1 MRSRTFSRCR
11 RRPPCTSTL
20 AMTTGPAGKHSTS
33 AACTG
38 RSPTAV
44 NRPPSRSAAGGWSSG
59 PTPGSTTSADSA
71 AAPNAAKPAST
82 PTWRWPP
89 RSSPSVPSAVP
100 PGTSTAGTP
109 DQDHHE
115 SADLLADAL
124 RAAKVLGLDRSL
136 RLGHVHLVP
145 VEVPELE
152 HHRCCGPIEEV
163 TNRQSEVDEAG
174 MGRTSI
180 RGDEADAG
188 VDAGKQCVGG
198 CDHAQR
204 GASIRWSHVDPAKVD
219 IEVFSPGIRTPL
231 KAAVDAA
238 GQACSESSGT
248 SSAAPREQAP
258 QEALDARPTHDA
270 DLQRCLSCPFLDGE
284 SW

>member
-124 RAAKVLGLDRSL
+124 RAPIYRDGLGDHAG
-136 RLGHVHLVP
+136 GHGDA
-145 VEVPELE
+145 VPEDGSRGALP
-152 HHRCCGPIEEV
+152 CSAEV
-163 TNRQSEVDEAG
+163 TAAQFLP
-174 MGRTSI
+174 GRNGV
-180 RGDEADAG
+180 GDGQDPG
-188 VDAGKQCVGG
+188 DQG
-198 CDHAQR
+198 CQVRRYCH
-204 GASIRWSHVDPAKVD
+204 
-219 IEVFSPGIRTPL
+219 
-231 KAAVDAA
+231 
-238 GQACSESSGT
+238 
-248 SSAAPREQAP
+248 
-258 QEALDARPTHDA
+258 
-270 DLQRCLSCPFLDGE
+270 
-284 SW
+284 